1 MIIVILGGPGSGK
14 GTQAKRLAERGNI
27 IQLSTGDML
36 RAEVARGSE
45 LGVRAKIIMDAGDL
59 VPDDIIIAMIA
70 ERIGLDD
77 CRGGFILDGFP
88 RTTPQAEALD
98 GMLAERGL
106 SIDHVFELETDDD
119 ILADRI
125 SGRFTCAA
133 CGALYHDRL
142 NPPRVTGVCDD
153 CAGTT
158 FDWRADDNAETVRQ
172 RLLAY
177 HEQTAPVLAY
187 YHHMGALK
195 GIDGMADIDQV
206 SRQLNEI
213 TGQGSASSGD
223 GSRVSK

>member
-1 MIIVILGGPGSGK
+1 MS
-14 GTQAKRLAERGNI
+14 ERADI

-36 RAEVARGSE
+36 RAEVARDSD
-45 LGVRAKIIMDAGDL
+45 LGGRAKGIMDAGGL

-70 ERIGLDD
+70 GRIGEDD

-98 GMLAERGL
+98 AMLAARDL
-106 SIDHVFELETDDD
+106 SIDHVFELVTDDE
-119 ILADRI
+119 ILVDRI
-125 SGRFTCAA
+125 SGRFTCAG

-142 NPPRVTGVCDD
+142 SPPRTPDVCDE

-158 FDWRADDNAETVRQ
+158 FDRRADDNADTVRQ

-177 HEQTAPVLAY
+177 HAQTAPVLVY
-187 YHHMGALK
+187 YHDKGALK
-195 GIDGMADIDQV
+195 GVDGMADIDQV

-213 TGQGSASSGD
+213 TG
-223 GSRVSK
+223 